1 MDTKPFSNQLEQWLK
16 SKGRKT
22 LADLDKVFGSKS
34 FAIIFLLLMAAP
46 ALPLPTG
53 GITHV
58 FEIIVMLLCLQLL
71 IGRETVWL
79 PKRWRNIS
87 ISGPTQIKVIA
98 GIIKFVRFFERFSR
112 PRLTR
117 IVSSRFYLR
126 VVALFI
132 FALTLS
138 AFLAPPFS
146 GLDTLPALGVVII
159 SLSIIL
165 EDAVLLL
172 VGLLVGILGV
182 VLEVTIGVEA
192 FKFFHNFFKN

>member
-1 MDTKPFSNQLEQWLK
+1 MAPKFSDQLERWLK
-16 SKGRKT
+16 SKGQKT
-22 LADLDKVFGSKS
+22 LADLEKVFGPKS
-34 FAIIFLLLMAAP
+34 FAITFLLLMATP

-71 IGRETVWL
+71 IGRETIWL
-79 PKRWRNIS
+79 PKRWRNTS
-87 ISGPTQIKVIA
+87 LSGSRKIKVIT
-98 GIIKFVRFFERFSR
+98 GIMKFVRFFERFSR

-117 IVSSRFYLR
+117 IVGSRFYLR
-126 VVALFI
+126 VVALLI

-165 EDAVLLL
+165 EDATLLF
-172 VGLLVGILGV
+172 VGLLVGVLGV
-182 VLEVTIGVEA
+182 VLEVTIGAEA
-192 FKFFHNFFKN
+192 FKFFHNLFKN

>member
-1 MDTKPFSNQLEQWLK
+1 MAQKFSDQLEQWLK

-22 LADLDKVFGSKS
+22 LADLEKVFGPKS
-34 FAIIFLLLMAAP
+34 FAITFLLLMAAP
-46 ALPLPTG
+46 ALPLPTA
-53 GITHV
+53 GITHI
-58 FEIIVMLLCLQLL
+58 FEIIIMLLCLQLF
-71 IGRETVWL
+71 IGRETIWL
-79 PKRWRNIS
+79 PKRWRNTS
-87 ISGPTQIKVIA
+87 LSSPRKIKVIA
-98 GIIKFVRFFERFSR
+98 GIMKFVRFFERFSR
-112 PRLTR
+112 PRLIK

-126 VVALFI
+126 VVAVLI

-165 EDAVLLL
+165 EDAALLFI
-172 VGLLVGILGV
+172 GLLVGVFGV
-182 VLEVTIGVEA
+182 VLEVTIGAEA